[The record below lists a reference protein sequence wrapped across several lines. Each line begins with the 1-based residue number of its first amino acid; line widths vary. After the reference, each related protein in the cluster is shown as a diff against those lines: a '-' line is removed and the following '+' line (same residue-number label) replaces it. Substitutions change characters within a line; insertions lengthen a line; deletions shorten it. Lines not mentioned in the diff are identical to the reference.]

1 MQEVFTLTCVV
12 TPALQGVQRDSKD
25 AINFSFLLFFFS
37 ISEWLL
43 AVPGGYSSVG

>member
-25 AINFSFLLFFFS
+25 AINFSFLLFFFFY
-37 ISEWLL
+37 IRM
-43 AVPGGYSSVG
+43 VVGGAGGL